1 MRITERIYA
10 YDLEGEAMRWLEAI
24 KVLSLDCFDTILWRG
39 VAQPTDVFF
48 AMCNDPLFKKLGITP
63 EVRAAAEHKAR
74 QHKWVRVQSSEV
86 NLTEIYQTALPLSPD
101 DEIANLVLT
110 ELEFE
115 IKYCYAFQPIL
126 NLIRLAKSQGLKVIV
141 VSDTYF
147 SRQQLKQLLF
157 SIEPDLEG
165 LINEVYC
172 SSDLGNSKADGIWSK
187 LLPKFIEQP
196 QQILHIGDNEVSDF
210 QAAQRHSLHAVHLL
224 HHGED
229 LKQLYDQR
237 QQVARQLLPSIRV
250 NEPFP
255 SLFHSHL
262 ASARPMPDQFAWF
275 GYTSVGPI
283 LYAFTAFID
292 REITQVRNTLGAK
305 LKVGFLLRDGYL
317 PSRAYASYVGE
328 SSGSLLNISRFT
340 AIASSFDSEQ
350 SVIAYVGQNLSKD
363 NIPVIARQL
372 LLPSDVI
379 AKMMANVELSQQPE
393 KDFANWVR
401 RTDILKVIFKQSNAF
416 RVRMLKHVQKKT
428 GVSDGDTLMF
438 IDLGYAGTA
447 QTLLTRILK
456 RDLNVDLI
464 GRYLISAPQGTDRS
478 GRKGLLDSEW
488 VDSNMILAMTGQ
500 YIASFEMLCTQNAP
514 STIDY
519 TDDGEPVFSGSG
531 LAVEQHEAVEKVQS
545 GCLQFIS
552 EYKSTLA
559 GYSPNLDS
567 KALAYSAAIDL
578 GRFLYFPTVLELDC
592 LSKFQF
598 DYNLGTDKKMQL
610 FDFDSCL
617 HEMRTQGFTYM
628 NAGIDS
634 IRMSYPMELRFLDNS
649 LSQLLFSQMRYGFHT
664 VPKQASYRAEFIE
677 VLVMNDKESLT
688 QIITATA
695 TYDGYFSLM
704 VPMTSQLYQSILLG
718 KTYSWIQLDSVQLLD
733 KISLLVTKD
742 MEPGLDLFFDD
753 MEYQD
758 NGLFKLSANG
768 MIYIP
773 PPAMNTFDNCFFRL
787 IFRPIAARTDA
798 S

>member
-1 MRITERIYA
+1 V
-10 YDLEGEAMRWLEAI
+10 DWPS
-24 KVLSLDCFDTILWRG
+24 SLVW
-39 VAQPTDVFF
+39 
-48 AMCNDPLFKKLGITP
+48 
-63 EVRAAAEHKAR
+63 
-74 QHKWVRVQSSEV
+74 
-86 NLTEIYQTALPLSPD
+86 
-101 DEIANLVLT
+101 
-110 ELEFE
+110 
-115 IKYCYAFQPIL
+115 
-126 NLIRLAKSQGLKVIV
+126 
-141 VSDTYF
+141 
-147 SRQQLKQLLF
+147 
-157 SIEPDLEG
+157 
-165 LINEVYC
+165 
-172 SSDLGNSKADGIWSK
+172 
-187 LLPKFIEQP
+187 
-196 QQILHIGDNEVSDF
+196 
-210 QAAQRHSLHAVHLL
+210 
-224 HHGED
+224 
-229 LKQLYDQR
+229 
-237 QQVARQLLPSIRV
+237 
-250 NEPFP
+250 
-255 SLFHSHL
+255 
-262 ASARPMPDQFAWF
+262 
-275 GYTSVGPI
+275 
-283 LYAFTAFID
+283 
-292 REITQVRNTLGAK
+292 NTH
-305 LKVGFLLRDGYL
+305 
-317 PSRAYASYVGE
+317 
-328 SSGSLLNISRFT
+328 
-340 AIASSFDSEQ
+340 SFDSEQ

-372 LLPSDVI
+372 LLPPDVI
-379 AKMMANVELSQQPE
+379 AKMMANVKVSQQPE

-401 RTDILKVIFKQSNAF
+401 RTDILEVIFKQSNAF
-416 RVRMLKHVQKKT
+416 RLRMLKHVQKKT

-488 VDSNMILAMTGQ
+488 ADSNMILAITGQ

-519 TDDGEPVFSGSG
+519 TEDGEPVFSGSG

-559 GYSPNLDS
+559 GYGPDLDS

-649 LSQLLFSQMRYGFHT
+649 LSQLLFSQIRYGFHT

-688 QIITATA
+688 QTITATA

-704 VPMTSQLYQSILLG
+704 VPMTSQFHQSILLG
-718 KTYSWIQLDSVQLLD
+718 KTYSWIQLDSVQLVD
-733 KISLLVTKD
+733 KTSLLVNKD
-742 MEPGLDLFFDD
+742 MEPGRDLFFDD

-773 PPAMNTFDNCFFRL
+773 PPAMNTFENCFFRL